1 MMPDAEPSAAT
12 PRASAM
18 APLVSSD
25 SRESVASLESPSPDQ
40 DGFSE
45 YNPQPQ
51 DDRLVK
57 TPMGTNGDRVVLV
70 MVGLPARGKTY
81 IARKVQ
87 RYLSFFHGAPVE
99 IFNVGEYRRRLGPLP
114 TFETLRGGSALV
126 SQRAVVLAQ
135 AS

>member
-1 MMPDAEPSAAT
+1 MTTS
-12 PRASAM
+12 
-18 APLVSSD
+18 
-25 SRESVASLESPSPDQ
+25 Q
-40 DGFSE
+40 SE

-114 TFETLRGGSALV
+114 TFETLRSGSALV
-126 SQRAVVLAQ
+126 AQRAVLLAQ

>member
-1 MMPDAEPSAAT
+1 
-12 PRASAM
+12 M

-87 RYLSFFHGAPVE
+87 RTSHSSTG
-99 IFNVGEYRRRLGPLP
+99 RRSKSSTSASTGVASVRLPA
-114 TFETLRGGSALV
+114 FETLRSGSALV
-126 SQRAVVLAQ
+126 SQRAVVVAQ